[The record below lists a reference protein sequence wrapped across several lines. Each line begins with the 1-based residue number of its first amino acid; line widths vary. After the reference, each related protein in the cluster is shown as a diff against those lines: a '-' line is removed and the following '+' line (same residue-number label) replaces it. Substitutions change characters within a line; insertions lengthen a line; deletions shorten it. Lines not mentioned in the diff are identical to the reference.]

1 MQITQTYN
9 RYQIPANLQQHML
22 RVGALTQIILEH
34 WSGDSID
41 KESVV
46 TCALYHDIAK
56 PVTFDIEKQ
65 RKYVASEEEFYKV
78 KRTIVDMINKYGDKE
93 HVVVIKIFE
102 EIGCSTETIR
112 LINNLEWIYT
122 PRLLKENDIP
132 ALLLNYCDMRI
143 GSKGI
148 LPIQDRFVDLKS
160 RAPFVGIDEIAELSP
175 QLENTI
181 QALTTINLNDIT
193 DDQINAEIQKLLAE

>member
-9 RYQIPANLQQHML
+9 RYQIPTNLQQHML
-22 RVGALTQIILEH
+22 RVGALAQIILDH
-34 WSGDSID
+34 WQGVSID
-41 KESVV
+41 KQSVV

-65 RKYVASEEEFYKV
+65 RKYVASEEDFNKV
-78 KRTIVDMINKYGDKE
+78 KRTIVDMISKYGGEE
-93 HVVVIKIFE
+93 HVAVIKIFE
-102 EIGCSTETIR
+102 EIGCSAETIR

-122 PRLLKENDIP
+122 PRLIQENDIP

-143 GSKGI
+143 GPKGI
-148 LPIQDRFVDLKS
+148 LRVQDRFADLKS
-160 RAPFVGIDEIAELSP
+160 RAPFAGIDEIAALSP
-175 QLENTI
+175 KLESTI

-193 DDQINAEIQKLLAE
+193 DDQIAAQIQKLLAE